1 MNIDSQ
7 SWTVLPLEDYALA
20 VPGEPGDLGI
30 EMMVQARANGRIMD
44 HYKFV
49 VAGSVMSVTIL
60 SNKVYTADMLPA
72 AALSFQ
78 MRPAQIRF
86 RQNMVTSD
94 WIDINDRIRSRDCLV
109 SGQED
114 EEDEDRNAEFIELL
128 DGLEDKEGAAASIR
142 WALSARADGMFD
154 LELQSLPASA
164 TVLNSKPILAGY
176 VVLIKKFLIMY
187 LNVSQFFLLPT
198 K

>member
-1 MNIDSQ
+1 
-7 SWTVLPLEDYALA
+7 
-20 VPGEPGDLGI
+20 
-30 EMMVQARANGRIMD
+30 
-44 HYKFV
+44 
-49 VAGSVMSVTIL
+49 
-60 SNKVYTADMLPA
+60 
-72 AALSFQ
+72 
-78 MRPAQIRF
+78 
-86 RQNMVTSD
+86 MVTLD

>member
-1 MNIDSQ
+1 MNIDLQ

-49 VAGSVMSVTIL
+49 VGGSVMSVTIL

-114 EEDEDRNAEFIELL
+114 EEDEDRNAEFIKLL

-176 VVLIKKFLIMY
+176 VVLIKIFSLCI
-187 LNVSQFFLLPT
+187 
-198 K
+198 